1 MKKRIA
7 MVALVG
13 VSVGVCWVTALGV
26 LYNFYAPLTPLWNAI
41 MWASC
46 PPIEAVRTAWWLVPI
61 LNGLL
66 YAGIAVSTQFFC
78 KFIRPF
84 AR

>member
-26 LYNFYAPLTPLWNAI
+26 LFNFYAPLTPLWNAI

-46 PPIEAVRTAWWLVPI
+46 PPIEAIRTAWWLVPI

-66 YAGIAVSTQFFC
+66 YAGIALSTQFFC